1 MSDHMKRLA
10 APRSWAIPRKTHV
23 WAVKQAPGAHPVEHS
38 LPAAMVL
45 RDMMKICD
53 TAREAGRVI
62 GNREMIVNG
71 KPVRNPKDPV
81 GLMDTITVPKLNLAF
96 RMLLTGK
103 GKLTVVP
110 ISADEAK
117 YILCRIKNK
126 TIVPG
131 GKVQLNLSG
140 GRNLLLDSSQ
150 YATGDSIKLN
160 LENNEIEASYPLA
173 ENAVVLITDGYHA
186 GKIETVDKYVVVKH
200 VKENIITFKS
210 GTETVKKNVF
220 VIGTGKPEITLPE
233 ASE

>member
-10 APRSWAIPRKTHV
+10 APRSWAIPRKIHEY
-23 WAVKQAPGAHPVEHS
+23 AVKQAPGAHPVEHS
-38 LPAAMVL
+38 LPAVIVL

-53 TAREAGRVI
+53 TAREAGRMI

-71 KPVRNPKDPV
+71 RAVKDPKDPV
-81 GLMDTITVPKLNLAF
+81 GLMDTIVVPKLDLAY

-117 YILCRIKNK
+117 FVLCRIKNK
-126 TIVPG
+126 SIVPG

-140 GRNLLLDSSQ
+140 GRNLLLDSNK

-160 LENNEIEASYPLA
+160 LESNEVEEVYPLA

-186 GKIETVDKYVVVKH
+186 GKIETVDKYAAGSHALHNAV
-200 VKENIITFKS
+200 TFKS
-210 GTETVKKNVF
+210 GTQTVKKNVF
-220 VIGTGKPEITLPE
+220 VIGTGSPVITLPE